1 MRQSADGYELAP
13 TGPDTDYQRARRP
26 PRSPSSRLWPA
37 ITLLVVSLAAGS
49 IGKLYGDEGTLRQ
62 DLAALQAQ
70 VSSAS
75 SPRVEKEMSTGLDAG
90 KVAQGLL
97 RTVVGGRKRDT
108 QYYGKG
114 CSSTE
119 FLAAVADIHV
129 NPDGASR
136 NPPTDATYSLDSF
149 DYSFRLPR
157 CPQPHVF
164 SRAEA
169 CDLLENGYGG
179 ILLRGD
185 SLMRHLTNAL
195 FLILR
200 DRPDGAVQD
209 PESRKVCWG
218 DRMFDDKK
226 DCRKVALFDTQD
238 PLLDAEPVCGG
249 KVWLRYEQ
257 LPCPV
262 EPSRYVP
269 TYLDWRDRMPPS
281 RSGLSPAIIQSF
293 GLHCHFLPFIPRF
306 GIFKPLFAH
315 AATAFPRPL
324 LLWIGINAP
333 GLNKPPQYLKEQGGD
348 QVLRYNKII
357 AEELVDMQQPSETAA
372 EGKMAVLETYGMT
385 DGAKSFDGTHYMW
398 NVNMEKAQLL
408 LNYLDLLWGEVR
420 DAGGL
425 WNRTEL
431 CPLGKGNYQCSFGD

>member
-1 MRQSADGYELAP
+1 MPFARDGYELAP
-13 TGPDTDYQRARRP
+13 NSLHYDGPRAP
-26 PRSPSSRLWPA
+26 HSLLQSRLRTSAA
-37 ITLLVVSLAAGS
+37 ILIATLLCASLAR
-49 IGKLYGDEGTLRQ
+49 LWLVEGTLYAE
-62 DLAALQAQ
+62 LAALRAEAA
-70 VSSAS
+70 VALRATDSSAATLAS
-75 SPRVEKEMSTGLDAG
+75 AGLRRG
-90 KVAQGLL
+90 SL
-97 RTVVGGRKRDT
+97 RTVVGGRILGP
-108 QYYGKG
+108 QYHSKG

-119 FLAAVADIHV
+119 FLAAVADIQV
-129 NPDGASR
+129 DPDGASR
-136 NPPTDATYSLDSF
+136 NPPTDATYSLSSF
-149 DYSFRLPR
+149 DFSFRLPH
-157 CPQPHVF
+157 CPQPHIF
-164 SRAEA
+164 TRLEA
-169 CDLLENGYGG
+169 CDLLENGFGG
-179 ILLRGD
+179 VLLRGD

-209 PESRKVCWG
+209 PEARQVCWG
-218 DRMFDDKK
+218 DRLFDDKK

-238 PLLDAEPVCGG
+238 LLLDGEPVCNG

-269 TYLDWRDRMPPS
+269 TYLDWRDQMPPS

-348 QVLRYNKII
+348 QVLRYNQII
-357 AEELVDMQQPSETAA
+357 AEELDGMQTSSETAA

-425 WNRTEL
+425 WNRTQL